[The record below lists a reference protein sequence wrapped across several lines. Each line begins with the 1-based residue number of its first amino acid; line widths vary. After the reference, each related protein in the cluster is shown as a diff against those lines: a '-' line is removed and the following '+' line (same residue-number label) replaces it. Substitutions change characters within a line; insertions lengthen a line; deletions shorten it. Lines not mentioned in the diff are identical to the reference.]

1 MQAYEFTKL
10 LRYFFKAAKSD
21 SISSGVASSFSAS
34 PLGSDGDGVLM
45 AAGWGDEFDFNVV
58 EFAGDW
64 LSFANPD
71 FTVANSAAMSSA
83 VAAPD
88 V

>member
-34 PLGSDGDGVLM
+34 PLGRAGDVGLT
-45 AAGWGDEFDFNVV
+45 AAG
-58 EFAGDW
+58 
-64 LSFANPD
+64 
-71 FTVANSAAMSSA
+71 
-83 VAAPD
+83 
-88 V
+88 